1 LQNVYIGVVIDILIG
16 SILPTVYFRLYKN
29 NLRKDNMDIFS
40 AGDTAWILV
49 CTLLV
54 LMMSIPAV
62 AFFYGG
68 LSKRKNVLNTMFL
81 TFIAFSIISVIW
93 VIFGYQFAFGADI
106 NGLIGAPTNFF
117 LKGIGLDDLNGTI
130 PTLLFVMFQCAFAGL
145 TCAIMSGALVGRM
158 KTRAWVIFV
167 PIWACLVYV
176 PIAHWVWGGGWLM
189 QMGALDFAGGAV
201 VHINS
206 GISALAVALVLGKRK
221 NDSLIPHNLGYAVL
235 GAALLWFGWMGFN
248 GGSGL
253 AADGLA
259 ANAIIVSNVAAA
271 MGLIVWTVIDVI
283 KVGKPTV
290 LGAISGAVAGL
301 VGITPAAGFVDVFG
315 ALCIGLVAP
324 IISYY
329 SINYLKPKLGYD
341 DALDVWGIHG
351 MSGVWGAI
359 ATGIFAVPAVG
370 GVAGLVAGN
379 PQQVLIQ
386 IISVIA
392 TMIYSFAVSYII
404 AKVLD
409 KALNGIRVD
418 EKEEIG
424 GLDSH
429 LHKESAYNF
438 NS

>member
-1 LQNVYIGVVIDILIG
+1 
-16 SILPTVYFRLYKN
+16 
-29 NLRKDNMDIFS
+29 MDIFS

-54 LMMSIPAV
+54 LLMSIPAV

-93 VIFGYQFAFGADI
+93 VIFGYQFAFGNDI
-106 NGLIGAPTNFF
+106 NGFIGQPAHFF
-117 LKGIGLDDLNGTI
+117 LQGIGLDDLNGTI

-158 KTRAWVIFV
+158 KTKAWVIFA
-167 PIWACLVYV
+167 PIWACLVYI

-221 NDSLIPHNLGYAVL
+221 NSSLIPHNLGYAVL

-271 MGLIVWTVIDVI
+271 MGLIVWTMIDTFTI
-283 KVGKPTV
+283 GKPTV

-301 VGITPAAGFVDVFG
+301 VGITPAAGFVDVPG
-315 ALCIGLVAP
+315 ALVIGAVAP

-359 ATGIFAVPAVG
+359 ATGIFAVPTVG
-370 GVAGLVAGN
+370 GVAGLIAGN
-379 PQQVLIQ
+379 ANQVLIQ

-392 TMIYSFAVSYII
+392 TMVYAFVVSYILAKI
-404 AKVLD
+404 IDKVLG
-409 KALNGIRVD
+409 GIRVD
-418 EKEEIG
+418 ESEEVG
-424 GLDSH
+424 GLDSN
-429 LHKESAYNF
+429 LHKESAYNL
-438 NS
+438 N

>member
-1 LQNVYIGVVIDILIG
+1 MV
-16 SILPTVYFRLYKN
+16 
-29 NLRKDNMDIFS
+29 MFS

-54 LMMSIPAV
+54 LLMSIPAV

-81 TFIAFSIISVIW
+81 SFIAFSIISIIW
-93 VIFGYQFAFGADI
+93 VIFGYQFAFGSDV

-117 LKGIGLDDLNGTI
+117 LQGIGLDDLNGTI

-145 TCAIMSGALVGRM
+145 TCAILSGALVGRM
-158 KTRAWVIFV
+158 KTKAWVIFV

-176 PIAHWVWGGGWLM
+176 PVAHWVWGGGWLM

-221 NDSLIPHNLGYAVL
+221 NPSLIPHNLGYAVL

-271 MGLIVWTVIDVI
+271 MGLIVWTLIDVV
-283 KVGKPTV
+283 KVGNPTV

-315 ALCIGLVAP
+315 ALVIGAIAP

-329 SINYLKPKLGYD
+329 AINYLKPKLGYD

-351 MSGVWGAI
+351 MSGVWGAL

-379 PQQVLIQ
+379 PNQVLVQ
-386 IISVIA
+386 IISIVA
-392 TMIYSFAVSYII
+392 TMAYSFVVSYVI

-409 KALNGIRVD
+409 KTLNGIRVED
-418 EKEEIG
+418 YEEIG

-438 NS
+438 N